1 MAKQNKQ
8 SNQNTS
14 NVETNTFLKGLNKD
28 SDPSFVKEGMWTH
41 ARNASN
47 NTASGDLGT
56 ISNEESNIL
65 CAKVMT
71 VSNFTNKDII
81 GNIHLFSDKWVIY
94 SVLYDQLD
102 GKPLRSEIGLFE
114 EDTCKYR
121 LIVNDPC
128 LNFNKLY
135 LITGASRLK
144 DDCSWEVYW
153 ADDLNPDRHLNIGDP
168 KLWIKSPYEIQGGVD
183 GSDTINYYANGNGL
197 PILWPGVPW
206 IEECNEIVENPQGE
220 QRLTCR
226 ICNPTNKLDCNELR
240 IARLFKTPCLNLK
253 KGLQPGTLGN
263 GSYAV
268 TMAYTIDRVR
278 VTNYFS
284 VGYPQPI
291 YFDPDLRGSLE
302 VDVDVDENAFDEFEL
317 ILIRFTNQN
326 LDSRRIGYYS
336 TRTKNVIIDLFT
348 DQNPNI
354 DQDTILLKDYVFEQ
368 SKQIT
373 AANDYLLR
381 IGPTSKFDFNYQP
394 LANLIQAEWI
404 SVEYDEKYYF
414 NGGKNAG
421 YLRDE
426 IYAYFIRWVYDTG
439 DKSASYHIPGRPS
452 GEYVTPANIATTD
465 TATLTS
471 DNNLGTTTLYED
483 DQIFQVLNT
492 ASQISSIGELL
503 EDGGKIIAS
512 GTMGYWESSE
522 VYPDDR
528 PDIWNSSEYC
538 WTGST
543 SENYDLCGEQIR
555 HHKFPD
561 NALSDETNHF
571 KRNSI
576 GDYNIRLMGVR
587 FKNII
592 MPKDNEGNDIDNIV
606 GYEILRGSRNGNK
619 TILAKGIINNFRNY
633 SIQGTPEND
642 QGGAPTIGLYAN
654 YPYNCLIPRS
664 NTTIAQSVL
673 GVLQADYFY
682 NDPFI
687 IRRSTGADGIDAES
701 RLSQN
706 IPIDIQSFHS
716 PDLSYN
722 NPTISASELKVY
734 GYLNGR
740 ATQKFIEP
748 DKHPEFKLIGNEAVI
763 FAFLGGLINLVLET
777 IGELKINYPEQ
788 NYTVP
793 RHPVLRSSGVTPS
806 TQASPGA
813 TITGLPKADYENAV
827 YATPLNTAL
836 GLKGLA
842 VGAGGLSAGTGIKGW
857 EEQVQQYANGGA
869 FFTDVLLG
877 QTKLVDKY
885 TNNSGPANQ
894 FRERTGT
901 YTTPA
906 YLKTYKAYE
915 LLPTSLKA
923 AATVVTGLSQSFYYF
938 IEGMKDTVDVLYS
951 IIRTRQYALQ
961 QIGHGEYT
969 NFVESENNQNALN
982 MPTNNRFRVP
992 VGSYVKD
999 QLFQFPTYQVEP
1011 DSYNFSSPSTPYN
1024 GTEVNYRINNLL
1036 RPDLVV
1042 IRTTDDNEN
1051 PAGPAFLMQDSQGQ
1065 LGIQSYDQSSMTL
1078 GLVNKTTGYGW
1089 GTGNNA
1095 FKPENKSNEF
1105 TNQIS
1110 SHYVGLKYNFRNL
1123 YRQLES
1129 IVQVLV
1135 TPCEQKLDFI
1145 SQNSTVANSVIS
1157 QSFPGT
1163 CNDNNFNRTRIA
1175 KTPVFFGGD
1184 TYVTR
1189 HTEKTIMP
1197 FFYEWLYGEPDNY
1210 RFNYFRRQN
1219 IPEPRFMVNSN
1230 KWDISNF
1237 SISNLLNVFQGD
1249 TPDYGEGILPRSY
1262 YDLDNFAYSESLNF
1276 TFTYPG
1282 LLAVKNSYFYTSSS
1296 GIKDFF
1302 VESEVLTDFRFK
1314 GRSVEQK
1321 SYNKWEYTDL
1331 LSLFSQNPAVL
1342 TKGNYFRY
1350 DYSLSVSRFLFSQY
1364 YNNGALQGSTY
1375 DPTVSELCY
1384 TTFPN
1389 RIQYSN
1395 VLTEHAAYDAWLMFL
1410 ALNKVDFK
1418 SELNSVK
1425 SYGKTGLM
1433 MTFKNNSPL
1442 IYQGVDERESYIG
1455 VKATIGDGGLFST
1468 TPQNIVV
1475 SDQPYQYGSCQ
1486 NIYSVIST
1494 PAGIYFISQ
1503 EQGKIFAYTGKLE
1516 EISQTGMKWWF
1527 DKFLPFKLTEEFP
1540 EYPYTDNPIAGIGCQ
1555 ATYDNANT
1563 ILYFSKTDYMVKDEY
1578 KGLLTFDADSNKFSL
1593 DGKIFRILLGDSRY
1607 FKDASWT
1614 VSYDPKTKL
1623 WISFHDW
1630 IPGSYLPSKLHFLTT
1645 KKDGIW
1651 KHNDACN
1658 DYCNFYNVQY
1668 PFEIELPIVTGQTI
1682 TTMRSVQYILECYRK
1697 DVFLCTDQ
1705 FHVLDYNFNQAII
1718 TNTEQ
1723 VSGILNLNIF
1733 PKNNVTLSQTYPKLN
1748 SNLDSFDILFSKEEN
1763 KYRFNQFWDITKD
1776 RGEFPEGYSYPPTGP
1791 LIPNSTKPL
1800 GNYAENQIWITEPN
1814 GYVKNL
1820 NADNLNYNKPLG
1832 ERKKF
1837 RHYLNYVKLVKE
1849 NSRDTNMILK
1859 IFNTKSQISNR

>member
-1 MAKQNKQ
+1 MAKQNKKQ
-8 SNQNTS
+8 SPNTS
-14 NVETNTFLKGLNKD
+14 DIQTNTFIKGLNKD
-28 SDPSFVKEGMWTH
+28 SDPSFVKQGMWTH

-56 ISNEESNIL
+56 ISNEESNVL

-71 VSNFTNKDII
+71 ASNFTNKDII
-81 GNIHLFSDKWVIY
+81 GSIHLFSDKWVIY
-94 SVLYDQLD
+94 SVLYDQFD

-114 EDTCKYR
+114 EDTCRYR
-121 LIVNDPC
+121 TIVNDPC
-128 LNFNKLY
+128 LNFNKLN

-153 ADDLNPDRHLNIGDP
+153 ADDLNPDRHMNIGDP
-168 KLWIKSPYEIQGGVD
+168 KLWIDEPYEFQGGAN
-183 GSDTINYYANGNGL
+183 GSNTINYYSNGVSS

-206 IEECNEIVENPQGE
+206 KETCTESVETPQGAE
-220 QRLTCR
+220 RLECK
-226 ICNPTNKLDCNELR
+226 ICKPINELDCNELR
-240 IARLFKTPCLNLK
+240 IARLVKTPCLNLK

-302 VDVDVDENAFDEFEL
+302 VDVDVDSEAFDEFEL
-317 ILIRFTNQN
+317 VLIRFTNQN

-336 TRTKNVIIDLFT
+336 TRTQNIIIDLFT

-354 DQDTILLKDYVFEQ
+354 DKDAILLKDYVFEQ

-373 AANDYLLR
+373 AASDYLLR

-414 NGGKNAG
+414 DGGKNAG

-439 DKSASYHIPGRPS
+439 DKSASYHIPGRPP
-452 GEYVTPANIATTD
+452 GDYVTPAGAITTD
-465 TATLTS
+465 TATLNDGNNSETTALYD
-471 DNNLGTTTLYED
+471 DN
-483 DQIFQVLNT
+483 QIFEVLNT
-492 ASQISSIGELL
+492 ATQTSTVQEVL
-503 EDGGKIIAS
+503 EDGGKVIAS
-512 GTMGYWESSE
+512 GRMGYWQSSE
-522 VYPDDR
+522 LYPDDR
-528 PDIWNSSEYC
+528 PDIWNSSSHC
-538 WTGST
+538 WTGVT
-543 SENYDLCGEQIR
+543 AEDYDLCGEQIR

-561 NALSDETNHF
+561 NALTNQTFHF
-571 KRNSI
+571 AKNSN

-592 MPKDNEGNDIDNIV
+592 MPKDNEGKDIDNIV

-619 TILAKGIINNFRNY
+619 TILAKGMINNFRNY
-633 SIQGTPEND
+633 SIPGTPTDTTGTADN
-642 QGGAPTIGLYAN
+642 TLGLYAN
-654 YPYNCLIPRS
+654 YPYNCLIPA
-664 NTTIAQSVL
+664 NNQGLVAAQANFL
-673 GVLQADYFY
+673 Y

-687 IRRSTGADGIDAES
+687 RRRATGGDVADEDDTYKGL
-701 RLSQN
+701 RQN
-706 IPIDIQSFHS
+706 VPVDIQSFHS
-716 PDLSYN
+716 PDTSYN
-722 NPTISASELKVY
+722 NPAISASELKVY
-734 GYLNGR
+734 GYLGGI
-740 ATQKFIEP
+740 ATQRFIEP
-748 DKHPEFKLIGNEAVI
+748 EKHPEFKLIGNEAVL
-763 FAFLGGLINLVLET
+763 FAVIGGLINMVLET
-777 IGELKINYPEQ
+777 IGELNINYPEQ

-793 RHPVLRSSGVTPS
+793 RHPVVRSSIAPAVSSQAAPGVS
-806 TQASPGA
+806 V
-813 TITGLPKADYENAV
+813 TGLPKADYENAT
-827 YATPLNTAL
+827 YANPLNTAA
-836 GLKGLA
+836 GLKGSPA
-842 VGAGGLSAGTGIKGW
+842 IFGFSGSGIEGW
-857 EEQVQQYANGGA
+857 ESKIGSYASFGA
-869 FFTDVLLG
+869 FTQDVLLG
-877 QTKLVDKY
+877 QNSLVTDY
-885 TNNSGPANQ
+885 TNPNGPPAT
-894 FRERTGT
+894 FRNKASH
-901 YTTPA
+901 YTSPA

-915 LLPTSLKA
+915 LLPDAIKNA
-923 AATVVTGLSQSFYYF
+923 ANAVVGLGQAFYF
-938 IEGMKDTVDVLYS
+938 FMEGMKDTVDVLYS

-961 QIGHGEYT
+961 QIGHGEYSKF
-969 NFVESENNQNALN
+969 NPPEASSNWNNV
-982 MPTNNRFRVP
+982 NRFRLP
-992 VGSYVKD
+992 VGSYVRD
-999 QLFQFPTYQVEP
+999 QLFQFPTYQAT
-1011 DSYNFSSPSTPYN
+1011 DYSFSFPNNDYT
-1024 GTEVNYRINNLL
+1024 GQVNYRINNLL

-1042 IRTTDDNEN
+1042 VRTTDDNEN
-1051 PAGPAFLMQDSQGQ
+1051 PAGPAFLTTGQ
-1065 LGIQSYDQSSMTL
+1065 AGIGGGAIEGVDQSSMTL
-1078 GLVNKTTGYGW
+1078 GLVNKLPGYGW
-1089 GTGNNA
+1089 GTDNNM
-1095 FKPENKSNEF
+1095 FKPANKSNEF
-1105 TNQIS
+1105 RTAIA
-1110 SHYVGLKYNFRNL
+1110 SHYVGLKYSFKNL

-1129 IVQVLV
+1129 IIQVLV
-1135 TPCEQKLDFI
+1135 TPCEQRLDFT
-1145 SQNSTVANSVIS
+1145 SENSTVNNSVVS
-1157 QSFPGT
+1157 QSMPGQ
-1163 CNDNNFNRTRIA
+1163 CSNSNFVRKRIA

-1219 IPEPRFMVNSN
+1219 VPEPRFMVNSN
-1230 KWDISNF
+1230 RWDISDFNL
-1237 SISNLLNVFQGD
+1237 SNIISSFGN
-1249 TPDYGEGILPRSY
+1249 TPDYGEGLLPRSY
-1262 YDLDNFAYSESLNF
+1262 YDLDNVSYLEAFNITL
-1276 TFTYPG
+1276 TYPG

-1302 VESEVLTDFRFK
+1302 VESEVLTDYRFK
-1314 GRSVEQK
+1314 GRSAEEK
-1321 SYNKWEYTDL
+1321 SYNKWQYTDL
-1331 LSLFSQNPAVL
+1331 FTLFSQNPAIL

-1350 DYSLSVSRFLFSQY
+1350 DYSLSTSRFLFSQY
-1364 YNNGALQGSTY
+1364 YNNGSLQGSTY
-1375 DPTVSELCY
+1375 DPTVAELCY
-1384 TTFPN
+1384 TSFPN

-1395 VLTEHAAYDAWLMFL
+1395 ILSEHEAYDAWLMFL

-1425 SYGKTGLM
+1425 SFGKTGLM

-1442 IYQGVDERESYIG
+1442 IYQGVDQRETYIG

-1468 TPQNIVV
+1468 TPQNVVV

-1527 DKFLPFKLTEEFP
+1527 DKFLPYKLTEEFP

-1555 ATYDNANT
+1555 ATYDNANSM
-1563 ILYFSKTDYMVKDEY
+1563 LYFSKTDYMVKEEY
-1578 KGLLTFDADSNKFSL
+1578 AGLLSYDPDSNKFSL
-1593 DGKIFRILLGDSRY
+1593 DGRIFRILLGDSRY

-1614 VSYDPKTKL
+1614 ISYDPKTKL

-1668 PFEIELPIVTGQTI
+1668 PFEIEIPIISGQTV
-1682 TTMRSVQYILECYRK
+1682 TTTRSVEYVLECYRK
-1697 DVFLCTDQ
+1697 DNFLCTDQ
-1705 FHVLDYNFNQAII
+1705 FHVLDYNFSQAII
-1718 TNTEQ
+1718 SNTEQ

-1733 PKNNVTLSQTYPKLN
+1733 PKNNVVLSQTYPKLN
-1748 SNLDSFDILFSKEEN
+1748 SNLDSFDILFTKEEN

-1776 RGEFPEGYSYPPTGP
+1776 RGEFPEGSSYPPTGP
-1791 LIPNSTKPL
+1791 LVPGSTELL

-1814 GYVKNL
+1814 GYVKTL
-1820 NADNLNYNKPLG
+1820 NPINLNYNKALT

-1837 RHYLNYVKLVKE
+1837 RHYLNYVKLIKE

-1859 IFNTKSQISNR
+1859 IFNTKQQLSQR